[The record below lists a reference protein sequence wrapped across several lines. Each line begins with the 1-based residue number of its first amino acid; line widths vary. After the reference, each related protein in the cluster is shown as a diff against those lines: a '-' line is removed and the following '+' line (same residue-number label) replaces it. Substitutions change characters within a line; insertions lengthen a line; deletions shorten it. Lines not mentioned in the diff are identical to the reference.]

1 MPAFSFVHLRDG
13 DVADIYAYLRNLPEG
28 SHPLP
33 HASLPWSIRYDLA
46 RGADQAIPGFLHL
59 VGPLTHQEDADA
71 RVARGEYIAMTTC
84 IECHGFSLRADVP
97 YPGENAPPLVIVAGY
112 DEAAFRTLMKTGK
125 ALGDRELPMMSGV
138 ARGRF
143 ANFTDDEVG
152 DLYAFLSGFA
162 AHEAAK

>member
-1 MPAFSFVHLRDG
+1 
-13 DVADIYAYLRNLPEG
+13 
-28 SHPLP
+28 
-33 HASLPWSIRYDLA
+33 
-46 RGADQAIPGFLHL
+46 
-59 VGPLTHQEDADA
+59 
-71 RVARGEYIAMTTC
+71 
-84 IECHGFSLRADVP
+84 
-97 YPGENAPPLVIVAGY
+97 VIVAGY

-152 DLYAFLSGFA
+152 DLYAFLSDFA